1 MEEAVGRILPVA
13 LIALI
18 IVAGGIWL
26 DSKAKNEAQQ
36 ASVVAQE
43 QRQPVAPDGFEVV
56 PPLTDDRKL
65 TFGGAAPVLEDGVD
79 YHALLD
85 TSKGDMIIDLFEE
98 RAPETVNNFVF
109 LALHNYYD
117 GVPFHRV
124 LEDFM
129 AQTGDPSG
137 TGRGGPG
144 YTFPDEIHP
153 DLDHDS
159 RGIVSMANAGP
170 DTNGSQF
177 FITLVATPWLDGRH
191 AVFGEVIE
199 GGEVLDELQRVDPNT
214 PSAVLRFDGPLS
226 ELAEQ
231 GVELSGPGDRSLR
244 DHLEAELGAIPAVG
258 QTFTIGDFVGV
269 VGRVDEIPAAGF
281 FPAPDTIDEVTVLA
295 RSPLTEEARE

>member
-1 MEEAVGRILPVA
+1 MGRVLPVA

-26 DSKAKNEAQQ
+26 DSQAQDRAQAEA
-36 ASVVAQE
+36 AAEAEQE
-43 QRQPVAPDGFEVV
+43 QPAAPAGFEAI
-56 PPLTDDRKL
+56 PPLSDERKL
-65 TFGGAAPVLEDGVD
+65 TFGGAAPVLEEGVD
-79 YHALLD
+79 YHALLE
-85 TSKGDMIIDLFEE
+85 TSQGDIIIDLFEE

-129 AQTGDPSG
+129 AQTGDPTG

-144 YTFPDEIHP
+144 YTFADEIHP

-159 RGIVSMANAGP
+159 RGVVSMANAGP

-191 AVFGEVIE
+191 AVFGEVVE
-199 GGEVLDELQRVDPNT
+199 GDEVLDELQRVDPST
-214 PSAVLRFDGPLS
+214 PTAVLRFDGPLS
-226 ELAEQ
+226 ELAAQ
-231 GVELSGPGDRSLR
+231 GVELSGPADRSLR

-258 QTFTIGDFVGV
+258 QTFTIGAYVGV
-269 VGRVDEIPAAGF
+269 VGRVDGVTAAGF
-281 FPAPDTIDEVTVLA
+281 FPAPDTIEAVTILA
-295 RSPLTEEARE
+295 RTGETEEVEQ

>member
-1 MEEAVGRILPVA
+1 MGRVFPVA

-26 DSKAKNEAQQ
+26 DGQARDEAQQ
-36 ASVVAQE
+36 AELVVQNTPP
-43 QRQPVAPDGFEVV
+43 PVAPAGFEVI
-56 PPLTDDRKL
+56 PPVTEEREL
-65 TFGGAAPVLEDGVD
+65 TFGGAAPVLEEGVD

-85 TSKGDMIIDLFEE
+85 TSKGEMIIDLFEE

-153 DLDHDS
+153 ELDHDS

-191 AVFGEVIE
+191 AVFGKVIE
-199 GGEVLDELQRVDPNT
+199 GDEVLDELQRVDPGT
-214 PSAVLRFDGPLS
+214 PTAVLRFDGNLS

-231 GVELSGPGDRSLR
+231 GVDLGGPPDRSLR

-258 QTFTIGDFVGV
+258 QSFTIGGYVGV
-269 VGRVDEIPAAGF
+269 VGRVDGVPAAGF
-281 FPAPDTIDEVTVLA
+281 FPEPDTLEDVTILA
-295 RSPLTEEARE
+295 RTGETEEAEQ